1 MKGSSKSIPP
11 KDSSISSGR
20 YRAVDIYFITIFPEM
35 FKEPL
40 AAGMTGIA
48 AKNGGVSYH
57 VVNLRDFAE
66 DRYGS
71 VDDYPYGGGPGMIL
85 MASPILKAVE
95 SVRAQD
101 EGNEAPVILLSPCG
115 AVFDQ
120 PKAQEFAAKT
130 KLVFICGRYKGVDER
145 VRELVV
151 TESISIGDYILSGG
165 ELAALVVTDAVV
177 RCLPGVLGDERS
189 RDTDSFSAEREFC
202 LDAAYYT
209 RPPQFRGLAV
219 PEVLLSGNHARI
231 DEWRTA
237 SARERTRRFRPE
249 LLPKVRDKGMN

>member
-1 MKGSSKSIPP
+1 
-11 KDSSISSGR
+11 
-20 YRAVDIYFITIFPEM
+20 
-35 FKEPL
+35 
-40 AAGMTGIA
+40 AGMTGIA
-48 AKNGGVSYH
+48 ERNGSARYH

-85 MASPILKAVE
+85 MAPPILKAVE
-95 SVRAQD
+95 SVRSSD
-101 EGNEAPVILLSPCG
+101 EGDASPVVLLSPCG
-115 AVFDQ
+115 RVFDQ
-120 PKAQEFAAKT
+120 DKANELASKE

-145 VRELVV
+145 VRDLVV

-177 RCLPGVLGDERS
+177 RRLAGVLGDERS
-189 RDTDSFSAEREFC
+189 RETDSFTPEREFC

-209 RPPQFRGLAV
+209 RPPEFRGIAV

-231 DEWRTA
+231 DEWRSS
-237 SARERTRRFRPE
+237 SARERTLRFRPDLVARTVKRE
-249 LLPKVRDKGMN
+249 TH